1 VADPQGTSERVWITV
16 GDGTKLAATL
26 HLPALRKPVPAV
38 LEALPYRKDD
48 LTAGY
53 RPEYVRL
60 RDEHGYAV
68 VRVDVRGTG
77 SSEGIASDEYPPE
90 EINDLTDVIAWI
102 ADQPWCTGSIGMY
115 GTSYS
120 GFNSLHLAAARPPAL
135 KAVIGIYSSDDRYTD
150 DVHYMGGLV
159 KLLDLVDYPL
169 YMVAMNALPAV
180 PSPGGEDWRTDWRD
194 AWRERIEQTE
204 PWLLT
209 WLEQQHD
216 GEFWRRGSIRP
227 AYERIGCPTMLV
239 GGWADGYRN
248 NTFRTVKALAD
259 AGVPHRLLLGPW
271 AHASAETALPGPRID
286 LVAEMVRWWD
296 RWLKGEKNGIDDEPP
311 ITVFARR
318 SSPPLP
324 DLDEVAGEWRNEPGW
339 LLDRVVDDV
348 RTMGDGIVTHVVV
361 PDTGTAAWI
370 SCAGHLPWGQPTDQR
385 YDDAA
390 SLTWEWPADDLEILG
405 HGVLHARVAAD
416 VPVATLAV
424 RLCDVY
430 PDGRSTLI
438 TRGTLNLTHRNSH
451 EKPEPLPVNG
461 FVDVEVELEATS
473 WTFDPGHRMR
483 LAVCGTDWP
492 NTVAPPEPVT
502 LSLDLSGT
510 TLVLPRVDGPSPCL
524 PPTLTASTSEPSE
537 PTDVTWRVERDV
549 LRHQTSCVVESG
561 STYDED
567 GVTCTDHYVGRVT
580 VDTMTFAQQ
589 ATGTTTFTLAW
600 PDVTVTTEV
609 RMVVDLTTDDFVVNL
624 ELDCREGSTTM
635 SHRSWT
641 NRIPRR
647 LG

>member
-1 VADPQGTSERVWITV
+1 
-16 GDGTKLAATL
+16 
-26 HLPALRKPVPAV
+26 
-38 LEALPYRKDD
+38 
-48 LTAGY
+48 
-53 RPEYVRL
+53 
-60 RDEHGYAV
+60 
-68 VRVDVRGTG
+68 
-77 SSEGIASDEYPPE
+77 
-90 EINDLTDVIAWI
+90 
-102 ADQPWCTGSIGMY
+102 MY

-150 DVHYMGGLV
+150 DVHYMGGLL

-169 YMVAMNALPAV
+169 YMVAMNALPPV
-180 PSPGGEDWRTDWRD
+180 PSLAGEGWRD
-194 AWRERIEQTE
+194 AWRDRIDNTE
-204 PWLLT
+204 PWLLR
-209 WLEQQHD
+209 WLEEQHD

-227 AYERIGCPTMLV
+227 AYERIGCATLLV

-248 NTFRTVKALAD
+248 NTFRTVEALAD

-271 AHASAETALPGPRID
+271 AHASTETALPGPRID
-286 LVAEMVRWWD
+286 LVPEMVRWWD
-296 RWLKGEKNGIDDEPP
+296 RWLRGDPNGVDDEPP

-339 LLDRVVDDV
+339 PLDRVTDDV
-348 RTMGDGIVTHVVV
+348 RSLGDGVVGHVVV

-390 SLTWEWPADDLEILG
+390 SLTWEWPGEGLEILG
-405 HGVLHARVAAD
+405 HAVLRARVAAD

-438 TRGTLNLTHRNSH
+438 TRGTLNLTQRSSR
-451 EKPEPLPVNG
+451 EAPEPLPING

-473 WTFDPGHRMR
+473 WAFDPGHQLR
-483 LAVCGTDWP
+483 LAVSGTDWP
-492 NTVAPPEPVT
+492 NTLAPPEPVT
-502 LSLDLSGT
+502 LSLDLAASA
-510 TLVLPRVDGPSPCL
+510 LVLPRVDGPSPC
-524 PPTLTASTSEPSE
+524 PPPSLTASRSAPDE
-537 PTDVTWRVERDV
+537 PTDVDWRVEHDV
-549 LRHQTSCVVESG
+549 LRHQTSCVVDHG

-567 GVTCTDHYVGRVT
+567 GVTCTEHYVGRVT
-580 VDTMTFAQQ
+580 VDTVTFAQR
-589 ATGTTTFTLAW
+589 AEGRTTFTLAW

-609 RMVVDLTTDDFVVNL
+609 RMVVEATTDAFEVAL
-624 ELDCREGSTTM
+624 ELDCLEGDVM
-635 SHRSWT
+635 ARQRSWSQ
-641 NRIPRR
+641 RIPRQ